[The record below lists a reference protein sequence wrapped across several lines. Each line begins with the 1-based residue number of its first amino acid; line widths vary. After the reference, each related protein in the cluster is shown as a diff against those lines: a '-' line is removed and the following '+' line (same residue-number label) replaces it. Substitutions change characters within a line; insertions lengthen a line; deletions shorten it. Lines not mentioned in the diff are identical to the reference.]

1 MYGATA
7 VQKKQSTTV
16 QKKGKRA
23 VPDPITT
30 TLITAGVKFAV
41 DLGKSLFGD
50 KITETTTFIEQS
62 MIPSTTRALMG
73 TRPISLNMVNRK
85 QPEQLKSIDLTGLIS
100 EYKKYVPTIISERVM
115 SKLWLNLGLLRKMS
129 DEAYMR
135 EMLKN

>member
-1 MYGATA
+1 M
-7 VQKKQSTTV
+7 

-62 MIPSTTRALMG
+62 MVQSTTRALTG
-73 TRPISLNMVNRK
+73 TRPISLNIVN
-85 QPEQLKSIDLTGLIS
+85 QIF
-100 EYKKYVPTIISERVM
+100 
-115 SKLWLNLGLLRKMS
+115 LLVHLAGHLFWS
-129 DEAYMR
+129 LDYF
-135 EMLKN
+135 